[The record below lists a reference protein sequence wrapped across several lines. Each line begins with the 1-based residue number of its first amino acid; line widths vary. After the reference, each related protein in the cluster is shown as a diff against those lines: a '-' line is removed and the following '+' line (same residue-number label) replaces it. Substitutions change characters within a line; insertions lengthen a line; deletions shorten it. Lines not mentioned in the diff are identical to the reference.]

1 MHKAV
6 EQGSAIGVLL
16 ALRSGELKPDV
27 KRKMTFSNLQ
37 EAFEVVLEKAQE
49 GDPFCQYTVGNV
61 YFWWDFVKI
70 QNIRRHSFPNEAAY
84 KACMRENISKCED
97 WFWKAL
103 RGGMYF
109 AANNLN
115 RYYTQGDEDLIA
127 PQPEKAKDIYKI
139 GAELG
144 SPILQYI
151 HGDNLMEQKREAEA
165 LEWYRKAAEGG
176 QFECWYIL
184 GNAYEKGKLV
194 PKDPAEAAR
203 CYEKGL
209 MQKRDTS
216 KKVGCANCLGA
227 LYYEG
232 QGVYQDY
239 DRAFNLL
246 HYAWEH
252 GSTWG
257 VCYLGKCYYRGWG
270 TEQDFV
276 KAREFLEKVNWVN
289 KEAYYML
296 GTIYGQ
302 GLGTAPDIE
311 KGVQYLKKAGD
322 YQEASAELKKYK
334 KTLFGKWVRR

>member
-1 MHKAV
+1 M
-6 EQGSAIGVLL
+6 
-16 ALRSGELKPDV
+16 
-27 KRKMTFSNLQ
+27 
-37 EAFEVVLEKAQE
+37 
-49 GDPFCQYTVGNV
+49 
-61 YFWWDFVKI
+61 
-70 QNIRRHSFPNEAAY
+70 
-84 KACMRENISKCED
+84 
-97 WFWKAL
+97 
-103 RGGMYF
+103 
-109 AANNLN
+109 
-115 RYYTQGDEDLIA
+115 
-127 PQPEKAKDIYKI
+127 
-139 GAELG
+139 
-144 SPILQYI
+144 
-151 HGDNLMEQKREAEA
+151 
-165 LEWYRKAAEGG
+165 
-176 QFECWYIL
+176 
-184 GNAYEKGKLV
+184 
-194 PKDPAEAAR
+194 
-203 CYEKGL
+203 
-209 MQKRDTS
+209 
-216 KKVGCANCLGA
+216 GCANCLGA

>member
-1 MHKAV
+1 
-6 EQGSAIGVLL
+6 
-16 ALRSGELKPDV
+16 
-27 KRKMTFSNLQ
+27 
-37 EAFEVVLEKAQE
+37 
-49 GDPFCQYTVGNV
+49 
-61 YFWWDFVKI
+61 
-70 QNIRRHSFPNEAAY
+70 
-84 KACMRENISKCED
+84 
-97 WFWKAL
+97 
-103 RGGMYF
+103 
-109 AANNLN
+109 
-115 RYYTQGDEDLIA
+115 
-127 PQPEKAKDIYKI
+127 
-139 GAELG
+139 
-144 SPILQYI
+144 
-151 HGDNLMEQKREAEA
+151 MEQKREAEA